1 MKYIY
6 HYHAT
11 SQGRPGELTN
21 IDGIIVSKL
30 AIDSME
36 RYAEVKSVIT
46 KDNDLTANVI
56 ICSLSLLE
64 TILE

>member
-11 SQGRPGELTN
+11 SQGRAGEITN

-36 RYAEVKSVIT
+36 RYAEVKSVIA